1 MRRTPRPCRRYTFRL
16 IGSSIYLWLSLG
28 IRLAI
33 SKPIMDH
40 LYRDSGAD
48 DLPPLIKG
56 YDEFEMKAL
65 DGFQGVSMELNFLDG
80 ELNYEVTRDNYAL
93 IENDTIKVTSHE
105 VSDDENEDPIIVVP
119 LQRVNATN
127 FFRFQRNPASGE
139 YLVGFKPNSFLVMM
153 HPRNGRDLR
162 AFICLG
168 KEFLDC
174 DGETI
179 LRYLR
184 RFEGLEGLII
194 DFKKKTA
201 KLKT

>member
-1 MRRTPRPCRRYTFRL
+1 MKQELALYSWRRSIRPIELSIDLFICL
-16 IGSSIYLWLSLG
+16 SIGVC
-28 IRLAI
+28 LAFA
-33 SKPIMDH
+33 KPIMDQH
-40 LYRDSGAD
+40 YRKVETD
-48 DLPPLIKG
+48 DLPPSITG

-65 DGFQGVSMELNFLDG
+65 DGFQ
-80 ELNYEVTRDNYAL
+80 
-93 IENDTIKVTSHE
+93 VTSHE

-119 LQRVNATN
+119 LQRVNSTN

-153 HPRNGRDLR
+153 HPRHGRDLR
-162 AFICLG
+162 AFVCLG

-184 RFEGLEGLII
+184 RFDGLEGLII

-201 KLKT
+201 KLKS

>member
-1 MRRTPRPCRRYTFRL
+1 
-16 IGSSIYLWLSLG
+16 
-28 IRLAI
+28 
-33 SKPIMDH
+33 MDQH
-40 LYRDSGAD
+40 YRKVETD
-48 DLPPLIKG
+48 DLPPSITG

-80 ELNYEVTRDNYAL
+80 ELNYEVTRDSYAL
-93 IENDTIKVTSHE
+93 VEDDIIKVTSHE

-119 LQRVNATN
+119 LQRVNSTN

-153 HPRNGRDLR
+153 HPRHGRDLR
-162 AFICLG
+162 AFVCLG

-184 RFEGLEGLII
+184 RFDGLEGLII

-201 KLKT
+201 KLKS